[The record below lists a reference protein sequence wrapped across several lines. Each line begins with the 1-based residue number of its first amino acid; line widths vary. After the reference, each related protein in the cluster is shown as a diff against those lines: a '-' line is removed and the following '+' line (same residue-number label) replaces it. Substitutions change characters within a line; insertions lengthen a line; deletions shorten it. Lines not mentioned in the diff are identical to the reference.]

1 MTCNTHPINHS
12 RKGTNM
18 TTELDQLRQEAELRR
33 QAIASDVHLVSDR
46 VDPTRIADR
55 QKAKISQRV
64 GSLRA
69 TVFGSSDSARS
80 HSASMDNDQTS
91 LKDRASGAVDSIKE
105 STPDSVG
112 DFTEGN
118 PFAAGLI
125 GVGLGLLAA
134 TLIPETRE
142 ENRLAGKVQGKIDD
156 VAAELAHAG
165 QQLAETVKPAAQD
178 AVESVKESAS
188 TSAKNVKDE
197 ASDASSDVAK
207 TAERE
212 AKGTAF

>member
-1 MTCNTHPINHS
+1 
-12 RKGTNM
+12 M
-18 TTELDQLRQEAELRR
+18 TTELEQLRQEAEVRR
-33 QAIASDVHLVSDR
+33 QAIANDVDLVSDR

-80 HSASMDNDQTS
+80 HSASINDQTS
-91 LKDRASGAVDSIKE
+91 LKDRANGTVDSIKE

-134 TLIPETRE
+134 ALIPESRE
-142 ENRLAGKVQGKIDD
+142 ENRIAGKVQGQVDD
-156 VAAELAHAG
+156 VAAQLAQAG
-165 QQLAETVKPAAQD
+165 QQMAETVKPAAQD
-178 AVESVKESAS
+178 AVESVKESAT

-212 AKGTAF
+212 AKGTTTPTS